1 MMEWKVVGE
10 KEQKNFNMSL
20 LKILDRIKTLDQH
33 NSIFLDEQKIKE
45 EIKSKKNL
53 PLQNE

>member
-20 LKILDRIKTLDQH
+20 LQTLDRIKTLDQH